1 VYGIQVACD
10 YLSVMLYQ
18 AFAFSIAF
26 ILSTTTILHV
36 ALFSK
41 ILCQFCKSDLLEI
54 RGSCCCAVLNN
65 MSIDGAGNALLCAL
79 VNGWNL
85 FA

>member
-1 VYGIQVACD
+1 MYGIQVAFD

-41 ILCQFCKSDLLEI
+41 ILY
-54 RGSCCCAVLNN
+54 
-65 MSIDGAGNALLCAL
+65 
-79 VNGWNL
+79 VN
-85 FA
+85 FASLICSK